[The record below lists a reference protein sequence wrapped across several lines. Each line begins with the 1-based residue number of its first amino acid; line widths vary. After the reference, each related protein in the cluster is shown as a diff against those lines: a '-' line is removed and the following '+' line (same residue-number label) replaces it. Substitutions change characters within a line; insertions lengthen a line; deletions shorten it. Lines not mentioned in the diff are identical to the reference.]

1 MSTLKKV
8 LIIAG
13 IIIVL
18 LIAIPLVSALFISKD
33 YSIEREIVIEKPAGD
48 VFEYIKYLRNQDNF
62 SKWALMDPDMKQ
74 EFAGTDGTVGFKSSW
89 EGNRDVGK
97 GEQTIVHIVEGKRID
112 YKIQFIEPFE
122 AVADSYMSTEP
133 VSENQTKVTWAFS
146 STMPYPFNIMRV
158 FMNLDEAIGE
168 DLYVGLVNLKKI
180 LEEESER
187 ESTINY

>member
-8 LIIAG
+8 IIIAG

-18 LIAIPLVSALFISKD
+18 LIAIPLIAALFISKD
-33 YSIEREIVIEKPAGD
+33 YSIEREIVIERPAGE

-62 SKWALMDPDMKQ
+62 SKWATLDPDMRQ
-74 EFAGTDGTVGFKSSW
+74 EFSGTDGTVGFKTSW

-97 GEQTIVHIVEGKRID
+97 GEQTTVNIVEGERID
-112 YKIQFIEPFE
+112 YEIRFMEPFE
-122 AVADSYMSTEP
+122 AIADSYMTTEP

-158 FMNLDEAIGE
+158 FMNLDAAIGE
-168 DLYVGLVNLKKI
+168 DLHVGLVNLKNI
-180 LEEESER
+180 LEEKE
-187 ESTINY
+187 